1 MSAAP
6 RLLAPLLLASTLAAA
21 GPASAQEAPPA
32 SSSSEADE
40 LFRKAG
46 QAYDAADFELARSL
60 YEKAFEKKKTH
71 DIAAMLA
78 QTEMKLGKPC
88 EADQHLAWAVAN
100 FPPSLTDERRARVL
114 RAYAEGK
121 KQIGAL
127 RVETSP
133 PGAAVQ
139 IDFQPVAPG
148 ALPGPICAA
157 VGQRLVFLSHEGYA
171 VERRIVTVE
180 PGATVTIT
188 AEMRRFAPPS
198 GEPLPTSTARVTS
211 VVPPL
216 TTTSPPP
223 NAGTPIA
230 FSGLFVAIGG
240 VLAGSILLPLALD
253 KGNQADVIVSRLRS
267 KVPQGACSATSDHV
281 VECGRLRSLRE
292 DEALLLNTGFSS
304 LAFGA
309 GLGAAAL
316 GFLLFRPPTLGVRP
330 GGPQVTVGA
339 AQDGAFVALTGAF

>member
-6 RLLAPLLLASTLAAA
+6 HLLGPLMLVLALAA
-21 GPASAQEAPPA
+21 GPASAQEADA
-32 SSSSEADE
+32 RSSAEADE

-60 YEKAFEKKKTH
+60 YEKAFDKKKTH

-88 EADQHLAWAVAN
+88 EAEPHLAWAVAS
-100 FPPSLTDERRARVL
+100 FPPSLTDERRARIL
-114 RAYAEGK
+114 RAHAEVK

-148 ALPGPICAA
+148 ALPGPLCAA
-157 VGQRLVFLSHEGYA
+157 AGQRVVFVSHEGYA
-171 VERRIVTVE
+171 VERRLVTVE
-180 PGATVTIT
+180 PGATATVTV
-188 AEMRRFAPPS
+188 EMRRFAPPV
-198 GEPLPTSTARVTS
+198 GAPLPTSTPRRATS
-211 VVPPL
+211 LVPPL
-216 TTTSPPP
+216 TTSFPPP
-223 NAGTPIA
+223 NAGTPVA
-230 FSGLFVAIGG
+230 FAGLSVAIGG
-240 VLAGSILLPLALD
+240 VLAASILLPLALD
-253 KGNQADVIVSRLRS
+253 KGNQAGVIVRDPRWRT
-267 KVPQGACSATSDHV
+267 ACLPDSDHQHKV
-281 VECGRLRSLRE
+281 ACTRLQSLRE
-292 DEALLLNTGFSS
+292 DQALLLNAGVSS

-309 GLGAAAL
+309 GLGAVAL
-316 GFLLFRPPTLGVRP
+316 GFLLSRPPTLGVRP
-330 GGPQVTVGA
+330 GGPHVTVGA